1 MASLLATIEHWDN
14 TINLFEVSLIL
25 QVWIL
30 SGIRIVYRNNFYFF
44 LFFLQ
49 WTTRDDVLSTLI
61 NNMEFEQNIE
71 LRHAYMSSL
80 PQLITNIG
88 CAKWC
93 EALTR
98 VLAEYCE
105 HHTDLRTLKATLEVC
120 CILKPMLEAT

>member
-14 TINLFEVSLIL
+14 TINLFEVSLTSIL
-25 QVWIL
+25 QVWIRY
-30 SGIRIVYRNNFYFF
+30 SYRVSSQFLFIYFF
-44 LFFLQ
+44 IFLQ

-61 NNMEFEQNIE
+61 DNMEFEQNIE

-105 HHTDLRTLKATLEVC
+105 HHTDLRTLKATLEV
-120 CILKPMLEAT
+120 